1 MPMGQWAISHM
12 SYRTVFYMAAFR
24 HQERLQCAF
33 SSLVNLSF
41 ASRGGKRK
49 NGQSV
54 ADLAR
59 NFPQKWIS
67 VTQRP
72 SSIFLVLFTI
82 SGACGL
88 IYEVAWTRLFTVV
101 IG

>member
-41 ASRGGKRK
+41 ASRRGKQK

-59 NFPQKWIS
+59 NFPQEWMS

-72 SSIFLVLFTI
+72 SSSFLVPLTS
-82 SGACGL
+82 SGARGL
-88 IYEVAWTRLFTVV
+88 TDEAACTRSLT
-101 IG
+101 G